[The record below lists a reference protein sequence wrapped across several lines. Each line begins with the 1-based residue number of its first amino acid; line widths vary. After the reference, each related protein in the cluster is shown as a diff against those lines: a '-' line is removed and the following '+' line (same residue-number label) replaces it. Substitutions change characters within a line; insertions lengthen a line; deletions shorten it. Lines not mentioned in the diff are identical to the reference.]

1 LKKKILIVED
11 DPMLMKMMQII
22 LDEYNLFVAADG
34 MMAVKMAK
42 EEAPHIILMDL
53 TLPLLD
59 GYEAL
64 QEIRAFS
71 ETITVIAM
79 TAKKTPP
86 SEIKEKGF
94 NDYLEKPFDPEV
106 LLKKIENFM

>member
-22 LDEYNLFVAADG
+22 LDEYNLLVAADG

-79 TAKKTPP
+79 TAKH
-86 SEIKEKGF
+86 
-94 NDYLEKPFDPEV
+94 
-106 LLKKIENFM
+106 LLPK